1 MRDVAMDSLII
12 MGVPVTPYLAG
23 AYNIRTTSD
32 NERTLVVLDNKDD
45 AVGLAEA
52 LEESQRRV
60 AGHDMPKYVP
70 YRINGQLRYGQFE
83 FQTENGEH
91 RIVIVR

>member
-1 MRDVAMDSLII
+1 MNSLVII
-12 MGVPVTPYLAG
+12 GVPVTPYLAG

-32 NERTLVVLDNKDD
+32 NERTLVVLDDKND
-45 AVGLAEA
+45 AEGLAEA
-52 LEESQRRV
+52 LAESQRRIE
-60 AGHDMPKYVP
+60 GHDMPKYVP
-70 YRINGQLRYGQFE
+70 YKINGKLRYGQFE